1 MTDTTARLLLP
12 FIAPNQAQKH
22 VTHNEGLQILDA
34 VTQLSLQSLS
44 LTTPPE
50 DSVEGQCWYVAEPA
64 TGAWE
69 AQNGKIA
76 IWQAGAWAFIDVEIG
91 WRAWVQ
97 DDAVF
102 KVWNG
107 SAWQE
112 IAGQSSTLQNL
123 PELGVNATAD
133 ATNRLS
139 MRSPASLFSHE
150 GSDHR
155 LNINKNESADTGSI
169 LYQTGFSSRVEMGL
183 TGSDDFQMKV
193 SPNGS
198 TWREAL
204 EIDRETAAV
213 TFPGSENDK
222 LLQTWRFSSHPNVNN
237 GNWYRLCQWQT
248 TGNFNVTTAI
258 LHVSHRTSLT
268 FHTLKLRFEIRT
280 AGFGACDLRV
290 EGDPFREGENYL
302 LVATNADSRVTLYH
316 KRASGHFS
324 ARYMSVGHMWRLKS
338 GTQFDFSEASV
349 GPDEPEGDLMSKVTQ
364 AS

>member
-76 IWQAGAWAFIDVEIG
+76 IWQAGTWAFIDVEIG

-169 LYQTGFSSRVEMGL
+169 LYQTGFSGRAEIGL
-183 TGSDDFQMKV
+183 TGDDDLHVKV
-193 SPNGS
+193 SPNGNQ
-198 TWREAL
+198 WHDAL
-204 EIDRETAAV
+204 EIDSSTGRV
-213 TFPGSENDK
+213 TFPNSENDK
-222 LLQTWRFSSHPNVNN
+222 ILETLRFGGYPSTEN
-237 GNWYRLCQWQT
+237 GIWYRLCQWQT
-248 TGNFNVTTAI
+248 GGNFNTTTAI
-258 LHVSHRTSLT
+258 FDVSHRSSLT

-280 AGFGACDLRV
+280 NGFATCQIGA
-290 EGDPFREGENYL
+290 EGDVFRDGEEYL
-302 LVATNADSRVTLYH
+302 LVATNADARVTLYH
-316 KRASGHFS
+316 KRATGHFS
-324 ARYMSVGHMWRLKS
+324 ERFMSLRHMWRR
-338 GTQFDFSEASV
+338 TQETSFSFSESPV
-349 GPDEPEGDLMSKVTQ
+349 GAIEPVGDLVSR